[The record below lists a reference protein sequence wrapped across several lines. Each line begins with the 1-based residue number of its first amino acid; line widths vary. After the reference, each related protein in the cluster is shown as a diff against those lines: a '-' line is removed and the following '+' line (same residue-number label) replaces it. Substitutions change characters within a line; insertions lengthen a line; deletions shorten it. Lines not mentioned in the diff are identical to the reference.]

1 MNPFATGT
9 SAGHAPRRRDGEH
22 EESANAL
29 RIVGR
34 IAKTRTERED
44 GARKYTRG
52 SDGGK
57 RKKEGRERERGS
69 EGRQKSGQTERRG
82 DGPGW

>member
-9 SAGHAPRRRDGEH
+9 STGHAPRRSDGEH

-29 RIVGR
+29 KIVGR
-34 IAKTRTERED
+34 IAKMRTKRED
-44 GARKYTRG
+44 SARKYTRG
-52 SDGGK
+52 FEEK
-57 RKKEGRERERGS
+57 RKREEEERERGS